1 MTQQEWRGTVIKKS
15 RGLFDGANLY
25 RRLIVRLEDGSTVK
39 VRVNRALWKA
49 VEAGD
54 SVTKHAGADPVKD

>member
-1 MTQQEWRGTVIKKS
+1 MVQQEWRGTVIKKS

-39 VRVNRALWKA
+39 LRVNRALWNT

-54 SVTKHAGADPVKD
+54 SVTKHLGADPVKD

>member
-1 MTQQEWRGTVIKKS
+1 MVRQEWRGTVIKKS

-25 RRLIVRLEDGSTVK
+25 RRLIIRLEDGSTMK
-39 VRVNRALWKA
+39 VRVNRELWNT